1 MLMRALEEP
10 IFDRTRAWLAE
21 RQDHVFTLV
30 VDELHLYRGTKGS
43 EVALVVRNLL
53 SRLGIEPDSAQLR
66 CMATSASLAG
76 DNSGQVF
83 LEQFFGVDRSSFVVL
98 PGRTKELGGSL
109 PLRRADLI
117 QAATAAPTEDLADLA
132 VNAQLASAVAL
143 ACHDPKTGRY
153 RATPLATVAER
164 LFDEPDDGSATRL
177 VLEAVAA
184 AEERGTTVPL
194 RAHMFARTIR
204 GVWACSNRDCDEV
217 PAQQRPDRRIGRLY
231 SIPATTC
238 SCGGRVLELLY
249 CYECGDVSL
258 GGFVIGTPQK
268 NGYLLGP
275 SPTDTFA
282 ASVQPVFRRLHGQY
296 AWYWPG
302 DAARAKPWTHSVS
315 GGPAVTLAF
324 APATYSPFLGYLEPG
339 QSHHTGYMLAVQ
351 GLAPNDRQVPAL
363 PEQCPRCQMR
373 GYNRDTRKFF
383 RGVVRSPIRAHAGGL
398 AQATQLVMSQLVRS
412 LGDRA
417 EDTRTIVFTD
427 SRDDAARTAIE
438 VETNHY
444 RDLVRQL
451 IRQVL
456 KSPNPGPADLL
467 RRGATGNITAAE
479 TSRYA
484 DLMVRHPTI
493 WSAYLRTATGQASA
507 ADHAAISTFEAE
519 AAGSNKV
526 SWSETVNTVQQEL
539 VGLGVTPGGPAA
551 SLQTLDDGTTP
562 WYMAFRPPQQGL
574 WQPLSPGELGNATQ
588 RYRMAL
594 AKSMA
599 DAVFDRARRDIES
612 IRAWLGRA
620 SAVPGARPTV
630 GRADRATGAALVR
643 AAARCLTAL
652 HRRRRRRDHDAEKP
666 DRVPDSRRRAAW
678 RGHRR
683 ADRRSLRR
691 DPRQRHRRP
700 VGAAGGYPEH
710 AARHRPRRRHHV
722 GLRELHHPASAPLRR
737 SVRRPGLPPTWSGRA
752 AAAG

>member
-383 RGVVRSPIRAHAGGL
+383 R
-398 AQATQLVMSQLVRS
+398 
-412 LGDRA
+412 
-417 EDTRTIVFTD
+417 
-427 SRDDAARTAIE
+427 
-438 VETNHY
+438 
-444 RDLVRQL
+444 DLVRQL